1 MGNVPIVYNDNV
13 DELFTVV
20 SMVVFASLDVASTV
34 ASVLLVLVKLYQVM
48 LKQQNLPIDVVAGNV
63 FSTLL
68 AGMLLAPDVIA
79 VLFVLDASKMCIH

>member
-34 ASVLLVLVKLYQVM
+34 ASVLLVLVK
-48 LKQQNLPIDVVAGNV
+48 
-63 FSTLL
+63 
-68 AGMLLAPDVIA
+68 
-79 VLFVLDASKMCIH
+79 CIRLC

>member
-1 MGNVPIVYNDNV
+1 M
-13 DELFTVV
+13 
-20 SMVVFASLDVASTV
+20 
-34 ASVLLVLVKLYQVM
+34 YQVM